1 MFGNRGIYHNGLTAV
16 TMHAVPWVV
25 TEQMPAFKDD
35 VWEFYCTNTDWT
47 QARDLAKEMPDK
59 LHDLQRLFA

>member
-1 MFGNRGIYHNGLTAV
+1 
-16 TMHAVPWVV
+16 
-25 TEQMPAFKDD
+25 MPAFKDD

-47 QARDLAKEMPDK
+47 RARDLAKEMPDK